1 MRRRRFL
8 LLPLVLTGCTI
19 YVGPYDD
26 EPGETAN
33 QGGEVVSPEEA
44 QQAREAEA
52 WSYTANV
59 IYKGAEILYSYELP
73 SGDIVVRRWLLR
85 PRPLR
90 RNLER

>member
-1 MRRRRFL
+1 MSDPTTTNPERPR
-8 LLPLVLTGCTI
+8 TK
-19 YVGPYDD
+19 
-26 EPGETAN
+26 
-33 QGGEVVSPEEA
+33 VVSPEEA